1 MRGRFRLGL
10 AVGVRSLTRPACS
23 ICPSAFVNA
32 AASIGSELRSS
43 GLEGKIW
50 LRLCEAVG
58 GVLDSGGDIRVGVA
72 MPSSTCAFVAAASPG
87 LSRAIEMIA
96 PVCMLLPLRRWG
108 IVPMK
113 VIESWRGVGGHRSPM
128 ADIW

>member
-23 ICPSAFVNA
+23 MCPRAFVNA

-58 GVLDSGGDIRVGVA
+58 GVFDSGGDISVGVA
-72 MPSSTCAFVAAASPG
+72 APSSVCACAAAVSPES
-87 LSRAIEMIA
+87 SRAIEVDA
-96 PVCMLLPLRRWG
+96 LGYGFV
-108 IVPMK
+108 V
-113 VIESWRGVGGHRSPM
+113 V
-128 ADIW
+128 